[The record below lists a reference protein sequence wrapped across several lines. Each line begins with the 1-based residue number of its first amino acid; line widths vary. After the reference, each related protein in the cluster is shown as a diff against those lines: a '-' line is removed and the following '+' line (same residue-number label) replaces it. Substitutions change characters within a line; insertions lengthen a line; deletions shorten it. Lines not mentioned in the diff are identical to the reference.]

1 MHKGA
6 IAPLFALSCAIAGA
20 ALARGELEEIVVTS
34 SRVETPLR
42 QVGTSVSVVTEQEI
56 RQRGFTSLAEVLRL
70 EPAVSVT
77 NTGGQ
82 GKATSLRIRGE
93 NGFRTR
99 VLMDGIDITDVSS
112 PQAGP
117 RFEHLMS
124 AGVERVEILRG
135 PQGLM
140 YGADAGGVVSI
151 TSRRPA
157 ETFGG
162 GINGEMGRYG
172 TRQLGAHLGGDSGTL
187 DYILI
192 GNHFE
197 TDGFNARTTD
207 VDLRDDDGYENAT
220 LHGRLGWQVNG
231 RWRADLV
238 GHSVDGDSDY
248 DDCMT
253 VDTFEAT
260 DDCSDDYRQDAWRAH
275 LHHRGEQL
283 SNSLA
288 YSSTDIERE
297 FFSDG
302 RTSFAVDGALHK
314 AEYLGSW
321 RRSNL
326 LNLVYGLEL
335 VRESMDDGT
344 VDRDRDQHG
353 YYLEY
358 QGEVAPELHL
368 TAGVR
373 RDDNDDFGDHTSYRL
388 SFAYLLGVGSGE
400 LKLKG
405 TWGTGFRAPSLYEI
419 AYNQGPFAY
428 PPASEVDLDVEE
440 SEGFDL
446 GAAYFASSGWFLEA
460 VYFDQRIEDEIFF
473 DLVDFSGYL
482 QGDGRSR
489 SQGIELIGEWPLT
502 ADLFLA
508 GNYTYNETEDADG
521 SPRLR
526 VPERLANAALT
537 YRPGSGR
544 LAIGVTLRISRDA
557 VEGPGVELDDY
568 ETLNLTA
575 SYQALESLE
584 IYGRVEN
591 LTDESY
597 AEVPTYNTSGAA
609 AYAGLRYSF

>member
-6 IAPLFALSCAIAGA
+6 IASLFSLSCAIAGT

-42 QVGTSVSVVTEQEI
+42 ELGTSVSVVTLEEI
-56 RQRGFTSLAEVLRL
+56 RERGFTSLADVLRL

-157 ETFGG
+157 GAFGG
-162 GINGEMGRYG
+162 GIQGEMGRYD

-187 DYILI
+187 DYVLL

-207 VDLRDDDGYENAT
+207 VDLRDDDGYDNTT
-220 LHGRLGWQVNG
+220 LHGRLGWQMNE

-253 VDTFEAT
+253 VDTFEPT

-275 LHHRGEQL
+275 LQHRGEQT
-283 SNSLA
+283 SNSFA
-288 YSSTDIERE
+288 YSATAIERE
-297 FFSDG
+297 FYSDG
-302 RTSFAVDGALHK
+302 RTSFAVDGGLDK

-321 RRSNL
+321 RRSSL

-335 VRESMDDGT
+335 MRESMDDGT
-344 VDRDRDQHG
+344 VDRDRDQYG

-368 TAGVR
+368 TAGIR
-373 RDDNDDFGDHTSYRL
+373 RDDNDDFGDYTSYRISL
-388 SFAYLLGVGSGE
+388 AYLLGVGSGE
-400 LKLKG
+400 FKFKG

-419 AYNQGPFAY
+419 AYNEGPFAY
-428 PPASEVDLDVEE
+428 PPASQVELDVEE

-446 GAAYFASSGWFLEA
+446 GAAYFAATGWFLEA
-460 VYFDQRIEDEIFF
+460 VYFDQRIRDEIFF

-482 QGDGRSR
+482 QGSGRSR
-489 SQGIELIGEWPLT
+489 SRGIELIGEWPLT
-502 ADLFLA
+502 ADLLLS
-508 GNYTYNETEDADG
+508 GNYTYNETEEVDG
-521 SPRLR
+521 FPRLR

-544 LAIGVTLRISRDA
+544 LAIGVTLRIARDA

-568 ETLNLTA
+568 ETVNLTA
-575 SYQALESLE
+575 SYQALEDLE
-584 IYGRVEN
+584 VYGRVEN

-597 AEVPTYNTSGAA
+597 EEVPTYNTSGAA
-609 AYAGLRYSF
+609 AHAGLRYSF